1 MPVEFSRAERI
12 GVTIQRHLSELVPK
26 LKDPRLA
33 MITIHE
39 ARVTRD
45 LSYAKIYFTVL
56 DGDAEENRKILQ
68 QAAGHLRYELGK
80 NSKLRTMPELQFV
93 IDTSI
98 DYGNN
103 LQSLIEKA
111 VAEDAHKDSE

>member
-1 MPVEFSRAERI
+1 MPVEFSRSERI
-12 GVTIQRHLSELVPK
+12 GVAIQRQLSELVPK
-26 LKDPRLA
+26 LKDPRLGI
-33 MITIHE
+33 ITIHE

-45 LSYAKIYFTVL
+45 LSHAKIYFTVL

-80 NSKLRTMPELQFV
+80 SSKLRTIPELRF
-93 IDTSI
+93 IFDTSI
-98 DYGNN
+98 DYGNS

-111 VAEDAHKDSE
+111 VAEDAHKESE